1 MVKPEPQTAKPWKNR
16 KTLEKPAKPWKN
28 QQSLPPR
35 IAHVFKM
42 TKVIL
47 WRDDSQFK
55 LKADEFVIR

>member
-1 MVKPEPQTAKPWKNR
+1 MDPTGVDPNRGLLSQNLKPQ
-16 KTLEKPAKPWKN
+16 KPWKN

-47 WRDDSQFK
+47 RRDDSQFK